1 MALLQFTKGFCY
13 FKGHPNGDLYM
24 RSSTFS
30 LRFKFISGLVLFAG
44 ALGICI
50 SIIIYFHL
58 NHIMRSEISQRS
70 RMLLTQS
77 NAIQDYV
84 KTVLRPEMFDTLPP
98 GRFVLKAMSSSYIS
112 REIMARLQVD
122 DASAY
127 HYRRVSIK
135 PRNPDSTPDDF
146 ERNLIFIFNRD
157 KTLKTWEDDT
167 LVGDQRY
174 HLVAR
179 PVTFSQSCMQC
190 HGDPKDAPQ
199 ELKDIYGDKNGFHY
213 TQGDVG
219 GVVVAGFP
227 LAMIESPVKEVTL
240 QYLSLY
246 FLGIFFFAA
255 LISLFFD
262 RLVMKNLHNLTG
274 IFKTRFSG
282 KEEQGII
289 DRLGK
294 KDEIEG
300 LIEGV
305 DELAVCLSDARNKL
319 EDYALN
325 LEHKVEDRTRQ
336 IKVKAKK
343 HLGDVRLFVK
353 ILSGFG
359 GSMDTRQLISGVL
372 ENVADRFDADQV
384 IYHCT
389 VVSEKSYSWKPNSK
403 PLRVDSDIKELLW
416 KDEILIQG
424 NQLYIPIKS
433 SESHWGI
440 LCISWSQAMAR
451 ENLEPDILLALG
463 QQVGILIENIQAF
476 SNIRFQNNMLQSI
489 FEGISDPLLLIDSD
503 CHIIIANEASKSILK
518 EKKRA
523 DQQRELENFLSKG
536 IRSHEAGDI
545 LNRVIEK
552 EVPVSQ
558 EVKTLDERY
567 FSIDLYPLP
576 RLDQSSLRIVLS
588 ARDITLEKQMMDRM
602 HQAERLSAIGKMASG
617 IAHEINNPL
626 GVIQCYADLVKDA
639 VDDPETNKDV
649 DIILKHTRSAKK
661 VVQDLLNLSRSK
673 RTISETCDINA
684 VIESELQV
692 FKAQAGSKQILVA
705 TNLEKD
711 LPQIVCDTAVMEQIL
726 TNLWLNAVDAL
737 QEKGDQITIST
748 KDMDQNGIRL
758 CIEDN
763 GPGIPDEIMSQ
774 IFDPF
779 YTTKDVGKGTGLGL
793 SIVYGFVDELGG
805 RIEVENTPLTR
816 FIVFFP
822 AAPTMNDLLSDIDKR
837 PS

>member
-1 MALLQFTKGFCY
+1 MLSK
-13 FKGHPNGDLYM
+13 
-24 RSSTFS
+24 TFS
-30 LRFKFISGLVLFAG
+30 LRFKFITGLVLFAG

-70 RMLLTQS
+70 RMLLAQS

-84 KTVLRPEMFDTLPP
+84 KTVLRPEMFDTLPE

-112 REIMARLQVD
+112 RQIMARLQVD
-122 DASAY
+122 DISAY

-135 PRNPDSTPDDF
+135 PRNPKSTPNEF
-146 ERNLIFIFNRD
+146 ERNLILSFNRD
-157 KTLKTWEDDT
+157 KDLKSWEDDT
-167 LVGDQRY
+167 LVGDKRY

-190 HGDPKDAPQ
+190 HGDPKDAPM
-199 ELKDIYGDKNGFHY
+199 ELKEIYGDKNGFHY
-213 TQGDVG
+213 TQGEVG

-227 LAMIESPVKEVTL
+227 LAMIENPVKEVTL

-262 RLVMKNLHNLTG
+262 RLVMKNLHTLTH

-282 KEEQGII
+282 KQEQGII
-289 DRLGK
+289 DRLEK

-305 DELAVCLSDARNKL
+305 DELAGCLAHARKEL

-325 LEHKVEDRTRQ
+325 LEVKVEDRTRE
-336 IKVKAKK
+336 IKTKAKK

-359 GSMDTRQLISGVL
+359 GSMDTRELIAGVL
-372 ENVADRFDADQV
+372 ESVANRFDADQV

-389 VVSEKSYSWKPNSK
+389 VVSENFYAWKPDNNI
-403 PLRVDSDIKELLW
+403 PVLGSDIKELLW
-416 KDEILIQG
+416 KDEILIQK

-440 LCISWSQAMAR
+440 LCISWSKEVVP
-451 ENLEPDILLALG
+451 ENLDPDILLALG

-489 FEGISDPLLLIDSD
+489 IEGISDPLLLIDAD
-503 CHIIIANEASKSILK
+503 CHIIIANKASNSLLK
-518 EKKRA
+518 ETKRL
-523 DQQRELENFLSKG
+523 DQQAELKRFLCLGKPPQKT
-536 IRSHEAGDI
+536 DTI
-545 LNRVIEK
+545 LTQVIETGL
-552 EVPVSQ
+552 PVSQ
-558 EVKTLDERY
+558 EIQTPERH

-576 RLDQSSLRIVLS
+576 SREASSLRMVLY
-588 ARDITLEKQMMDRM
+588 ARDITLEKQMMGRM
-602 HQAERLSAIGKMASG
+602 HQAERLSAIGKLASG

-639 VDDPETNKDV
+639 VDDPATHKDV

-661 VVQDLLNLSRSK
+661 VVQDLLNLSRSQQ
-673 RTISETCDINA
+673 IFSGSCDING
-684 VIESELQV
+684 VIESELEV
-692 FKAQAGSKQILVA
+692 FKAQAGSKQIMVT
-705 TNLEKD
+705 TNLAKD
-711 LPQIVCDTAVMEQIL
+711 LPQIACETSVMEQIL

-737 QEKGDQITIST
+737 QEKGNQITLST
-748 KDMDQNGIRL
+748 RADENSIRL
-758 CIEDN
+758 SIEDN
-763 GPGIPDEIMSQ
+763 GPGIPEEIMPQ

-779 YTTKDVGKGTGLGL
+779 FTTKAVGKGTGLGL
-793 SIVYGFVDELGG
+793 SIVYGFVNDLGG
-805 RIEVENTPLTR
+805 RIEVDNAPLTR
-816 FIVFFP
+816 FNIFFP
-822 AAPTMNDLLSDIDKR
+822 VTR
-837 PS
+837 PAQQLKTNATRNKE